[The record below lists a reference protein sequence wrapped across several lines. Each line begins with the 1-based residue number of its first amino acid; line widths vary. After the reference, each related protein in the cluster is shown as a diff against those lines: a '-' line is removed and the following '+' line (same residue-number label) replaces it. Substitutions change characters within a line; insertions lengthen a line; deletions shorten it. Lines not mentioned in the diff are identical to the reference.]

1 MKNQKDINDIQ
12 YESLKAGQA
21 GPQALILLM
30 ILKYDL

>member
-12 YESLKAGQA
+12 YESLKAG
-21 GPQALILLM
+21 PQALILLM